1 MAFFNNLEVVPILS
15 QADIMVQVTNMD
27 SIPLT
32 VTVSS
37 TEEPSV
43 VNLDPENSVII
54 DFPIEI
60 RLKECEKM
68 DKGVFIKSTDGG
80 KLSVTAFSSEFTSS
94 DTFQL
99 LPCVYLPSRYEFY
112 AVSVTM
118 DDTVV
123 FDRDGEQI
131 LTTPQGDSVLAVVA
145 SEDNTQVILTP
156 TQNVFVL
163 EEPIESGTEKNI
175 TLNEGETLFVSS
187 VNDLTGSHVIADK
200 PVSFFSGHECGNMP
214 SDLSFCDLMVE
225 QLPPTATWGK
235 EFFTLS
241 YMNRPQ
247 DRFRVVSSRDNNSI
261 SWNCTNIDTK
271 TITTDERDLP
281 TAGSAVEFE
290 IREIQ
295 FCCFISRS
303 PVLMVQFSV
312 GGSANNGSRRLAD
325 PSMAVVPPVGQYR
338 NSYILNYFKGTT
350 IVQNFVNI
358 ILLNNRD
365 EITTDGT
372 MMDGNGIDN
381 VWSDILCEDKDG
393 DMFTCAYGVQI
404 EVTDTMNNGGTVSLS
419 HLDPDAQL
427 MAITYS
433 EDYRTGQASFS
444 GMTQK
449 PIACKLFMFMH
460 ISVVYSI

>member
-1 MAFFNNLEVVPILS
+1 MAFFNNLEVVPFLS

-27 SIPLT
+27 SIPLN

-37 TEEPSV
+37 TKEPGV
-43 VNLDPENSVII
+43 VNLDPEDSIII
-54 DFPIEI
+54 DFPIDI
-60 RLKECEKM
+60 RLKESEKI
-68 DKGVFIKSTDGG
+68 DKGVFIKSTDGA

-112 AVSVTM
+112 AVSVTI

-123 FDRDGEQI
+123 LDRDGEQI

-163 EEPIESGTEKNI
+163 GEVTQSGTQKTV
-175 TLNEGETLFVSS
+175 TLNKEETLFVSS
-187 VNDLTGSHVIADK
+187 INDLTRSHVIADK

-214 SDLSFCDLMVE
+214 SNLSFCDLMVE

-261 SWNCTNIDTK
+261 SWNCTNIITK
-271 TITTDERDLP
+271 VITTDERDLP

-290 IREIQ
+290 IRGIQ
-295 FCCFISRS
+295 FCWFISRS
-303 PVLMVQFSV
+303 PVLMLQFSV
-312 GGSANNGSRRLAD
+312 GGGANNDSLLAD

-338 NSYILNYFKGTT
+338 NSYILNYFKGTRL
-350 IVQNFVNI
+350 VQNFVNI

-365 EITTDGT
+365 EITTDDT
-372 MMDGNGIDN
+372 MMDGNKIDN

-393 DMFTCAYGVQI
+393 DMSTCAYGVQI
-404 EVTDTMNNGGTVSLS
+404 EVADTMNNGGTVSLS

>member
-1 MAFFNNLEVVPILS
+1 MAFINNLEVVPSLS
-15 QADIMVQVTNMD
+15 STDIMVQVTNMD
-27 SIPLT
+27 SIPLK
-32 VTVSS
+32 VTASS
-37 TEEPSV
+37 TKEPGV
-43 VNLDPENSVII
+43 VNLDPENSII
-54 DFPIEI
+54 FYFPIDI
-60 RLKECEKM
+60 RLKESEKM
-68 DKGVFIKSTDGG
+68 DKGVFIESTDGG
-80 KLSVTAFSSEFTSS
+80 KLSLTAFSSEFTSS

-112 AVSVTM
+112 AVSVTI
-118 DDTVV
+118 DNAVV

-131 LTTPQGDSVLAVVA
+131 LTTPQGNSVLAVVA

-156 TQNVFVL
+156 IQNVFVL
-163 EEPIESGTEKNI
+163 GEVTQSGTQKTV
-175 TLNEGETLFVSS
+175 TLNKEETLFVSS

-214 SDLSFCDLMVE
+214 SDLSFCDQMVE

-261 SWNCTNIDTK
+261 SWNCTNNNTK
-271 TITTDERDLP
+271 VITTDERDLP

-290 IREIQ
+290 IPGLQ
-295 FCCFISRS
+295 FCRFLSRS

-312 GGSANNGSRRLAD
+312 GSGANNSSLLAD

-365 EITTDGT
+365 GITTNDT
-372 MMDGNGIDN
+372 MMDGNGIDKL
-381 VWSDILCEDKDG
+381 WSDILCEDKDG
-393 DMFTCAYGVQI
+393 DISTCAYGVQI
-404 EVTDTMNNGGTVSLS
+404 EVADTMNNGGTVSLS

-449 PIACKLFMFMH
+449 PIACKLFCFAY
-460 ISVVYSI
+460 ICGI